1 MQKMRKNATA
11 CLMLKHTYK
20 HLINLVHNFSVSLS
34 QRLHLSDSFLFFKVH
49 PFLHLMFLRLV
60 KLCNKTSI
68 AILNANFPIT
78 ITITD
83 FKDGTAIHKNWF

>member
-1 MQKMRKNATA
+1 
-11 CLMLKHTYK
+11 
-20 HLINLVHNFSVSLS
+20 
-34 QRLHLSDSFLFFKVH
+34 
-49 PFLHLMFLRLV
+49 MFLRLV